1 MADTI
6 FYYSDNTTSSSSD
19 SFIGANSRD
28 LNKTLIGV
36 DVGSVVGFMD
46 DAFLNCTSLV
56 NVSLGN
62 TAINISNNCFR
73 GCTNLTTINIPNT
86 VQFLGASAFR
96 NCFNLSNVRIGSGVF
111 QIGYNCFQN
120 CTALSNIIIPSN
132 VTQILDSC
140 FLGCSNLKKIYF
152 NGNLPYFDGLLF
164 LGTNVNL
171 KLYRKKN
178 FVTGWPNSFQGVPV
192 VLWSDNTIKSGGT
205 GKLIGKKRPTFI
217 YALQSINQIN
227 NPSEIIT
234 EGLRFYITTQTL
246 DIVLAFGLGTLTT
259 NVYYDET
266 NTYALWAIRAG
277 HGAGYVW
284 VITPI
289 DRVGL
294 YDIITGLG
302 LGNKYYLR
310 GSDNALGS
318 YVGVGDWSGNG
329 LTVASLP

>member
-6 FYYSDNTTSSSSD
+6 FYYSD

-86 VQFLGASAFR
+86 VQFLGASAFQ

-171 KLYRKKN
+171 KLYRKN

-192 VLWSDNTIKSGGT
+192 VLWSDNVIKSGGT
-205 GKLIGKKRPTFI
+205 GKLRTKNKK
-217 YALQSINQIN
+217 ASIQI
-227 NPSEIIT
+227 I
-234 EGLRFYITTQTL
+234 
-246 DIVLAFGLGTLTT
+246 AKTT
-259 NVYYDET
+259 NLPPPPIPKYNLEGVYNYIGQF
-266 NTYALWAIRAG
+266 NGKNQYRRRAEDDP
-277 HGAGYVW
+277 AFQ
-284 VITPI
+284 
-289 DRVGL
+289 
-294 YDIITGLG
+294 
-302 LGNKYYLR
+302 YYLTFANDR
-310 GSDNALGS
+310 WGI
-318 YVGVGDWSGNG
+318 G
-329 LTVASLP
+329 LTVPPEIPQFLQTSSALGDTLYPWIPYWVFITVIQL